1 MTQRWKTDPALHSC
15 PTEKWGDQL
24 KKQLDYPNLYIEE
37 FLNNDP
43 IRDWES
49 IERCKHLWNWCISR
63 AYELHPWIL
72 PKTWR
77 ILDCGTKDGQ
87 LPQWLRDTGH
97 DTAMGIEISPAY
109 VDYAK
114 GKGRPVIKGDIC
126 NMDEE
131 WTDNFDFV
139 FAHHV
144 HGLTPD
150 YLKALE
156 EMYRV
161 TNKYM
166 VALNQVPGN
175 KRKHYSYIDS
185 PAIFH
190 KFIEDNECNVI
201 YNDYLDTGYAKEWV
215 IFIKKNGVEK
225 NDTSNTVSE

>member
-1 MTQRWKTDPALHSC
+1 MEEFEKMQRWKTDPTLYAC
-15 PTEKWGDQL
+15 PTKKVGDQIQKDL
-24 KKQLDYPNLYIEE
+24 HYPTTYRKE
-37 FLNNDP
+37 FLDSDP

-49 IERCKHLWNWCISR
+49 ITRCQGLWHKCMTMIYDQW
-63 AYELHPWIL
+63 PWEA
-72 PKTWR
+72 PKTWK

-87 LPQWLRDTGH
+87 FPAWLRETDH
-97 DTAMGIEISPAY
+97 EQAMGIEISEKY

-114 GKGRPVIKGDIC
+114 GKGRPVAYGDMC
-126 NMDEE
+126 NMEE
-131 WTDNFDFV
+131 SWTDNFDFV

-175 KRKHYSYIDS
+175 KKKHYSYIDS

-190 KFIEDNECNVI
+190 KFVEDNPCEVI
-201 YNDYLDTGYAKEWV
+201 HNDYLDTGFGNEWV
-215 IFIKKNGVEK
+215 IFLKKGV
-225 NDTSNTVSE
+225 